1 MPSVAALASAIG
13 TRVQGTPA
21 RSVTDLSE
29 AGALVL
35 TPFPQFGGGLS
46 QKAKGKSQETEVR

>member
-1 MPSVAALASAIG
+1 VAALASAIG